1 MKLPGLLCLSACN
14 HHRNTDIG
22 IRVAD
27 HLLSL
32 TPEDPSTYILLS
44 NTYASTAM
52 WERVSKV
59 RRLMADMEVRREPGY
74 SSIVLGKESQSFF
87 AGETSHPEKDEIFGL
102 LKELYAE
109 MKRRDYIPGTSSVL
123 HDLEQQEKE
132 RHLFWLS
139 ERLAVANGLL
149 KGIPGTVLHIV
160 KNLRVCGDCHRGRLA

>member
-1 MKLPGLLCLSACN
+1 MLNAFN

-44 NTYASTAM
+44 NTYASAAM

-74 SSIVLGKESQSFF
+74 SSIVLGKESQLFL

-102 LKELYAE
+102 LKELDAE
-109 MKRRDYIPGTSSVL
+109 MKRIDYIPDTSSVL

-149 KGIPGTVLHIV
+149 KGIPGTVLHIM
-160 KNLRVCGDCHRGRLA
+160 KNLRVCGDCHRGD